1 MVGAAGGCL
10 MAVPITLASIIAA
23 LLFVPALNL
32 IGFTWRWAWLSAI
45 TLATGLGVAAAR
57 SLDLI

>member
-1 MVGAAGGCL
+1 
-10 MAVPITLASIIAA
+10 MAVPITLASVIAA

-32 IGFTWRWAWLSAI
+32 IGFTWRWSWLSAI
-45 TLATGLGVAAAR
+45 TLAAALGLAAAR

>member
-1 MVGAAGGCL
+1 

-32 IGFTWRWAWLSAI
+32 IGFTWRWAWLSAF
-45 TLATGLGVAAAR
+45 TLATGLGLAAAR